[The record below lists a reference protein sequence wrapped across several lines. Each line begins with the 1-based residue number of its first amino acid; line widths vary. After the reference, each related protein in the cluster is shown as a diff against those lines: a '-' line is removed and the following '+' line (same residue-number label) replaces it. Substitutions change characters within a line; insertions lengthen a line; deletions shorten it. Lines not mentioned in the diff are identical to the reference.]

1 MVSFFYLCDRN
12 PPVTM
17 PATELDHNKLPRHVA
32 IIMDGNG
39 RWAEQ
44 RGLPRAMGHKAG
56 VESVR
61 EIVETAGELGITAVT
76 LYAFSTENW
85 HRPAMEVQALMT
97 LLRAY
102 LESQLA
108 PMLEKGV
115 RLRCSGEIERL
126 PKDIQTL
133 LTKAIDKTAP
143 NTGIVLN
150 LALSYG
156 GRSELVRAAQRLA
169 QQCLNGTIRPEAITE
184 ERFGEQLY
192 TAGLPDPDLLIR
204 TGGEARLSNFLLWQ
218 TSYSEL
224 YFTPIFWPDFRKEQ
238 FLAAL
243 ADYQGRQRRF
253 GKTGAQVAGD

>member
-1 MVSFFYLCDRN
+1 M
-12 PPVTM
+12 PP
-17 PATELDHNKLPRHVA
+17 TEPDHRRLPRHVA

-44 RGLPRAMGHKAG
+44 RGLPRAIGHKAG

-61 EIVETAGELGITAVT
+61 EIVEAAGELGITALT

-85 HRPAMEVQALMT
+85 QRPPLEVQALMS

-126 PKDIQTL
+126 PKDVQAL
-133 LTKAIDKTAP
+133 LGKTIDRTAG
-143 NTGIVLN
+143 NRGLILN

-156 GRSELVRAAQRLA
+156 GRSELVRAARLLA
-169 QQCLNGTIRPEAITE
+169 QQCVAGTLTPEAITE
-184 ERFGEQLY
+184 ERLNEHLY

-204 TGGEARLSNFLLWQ
+204 TGGESRLSNFLLWQ

-224 YFTPIFWPDFRKEQ
+224 YFTPILWPDFRKAQ
-238 FLAAL
+238 FHAAL
-243 ADYQGRQRRF
+243 DDYQGRQRRF
-253 GKTGAQVAGD
+253 GKTGAQVVAG

>member
-1 MVSFFYLCDRN
+1 
-12 PPVTM
+12 M
-17 PATELDHNKLPRHVA
+17 PAAGPDHSKLPRHVA

-61 EIVETAGELGITAVT
+61 EIVETAGELNIEVLT

-85 HRPAMEVQALMT
+85 RRPAMEVQALMT

-108 PMLEKGV
+108 HMLEKGV
-115 RLRCSGEIERL
+115 RLRCSGQIDRL
-126 PKDIQTL
+126 PKDVQAL
-133 LTKAIDKTAP
+133 LQKAIDQTAA
-143 NTGIVLN
+143 NRGLILN

-156 GRSELVRAAQRLA
+156 GRGEIVRAAQRLA
-169 QQCLNGTIRPEAITE
+169 QQCLNGSLKPDDITE
-184 ERFGEQLY
+184 ERFGGELY

-204 TGGEARLSNFLLWQ
+204 TGGESRLSNFRLWQ

-224 YFTPIFWPDFRKEQ
+224 HFSPILWPDFRKPQ

-243 ADYQGRQRRF
+243 LDFQGRQRRF
-253 GKTGAQVAGD
+253 GKTGAQVAA

>member
-1 MVSFFYLCDRN
+1 
-12 PPVTM
+12 M
-17 PATELDHNKLPRHVA
+17 PAAGPDHSKLPRHVA

-44 RGLPRAMGHKAG
+44 RGLPRAMGHKTG

-61 EIVETAGELGITAVT
+61 EIVETAGELNIEVLT

-85 HRPAMEVQALMT
+85 RRPAMEVQALMT

-102 LESQLA
+102 LESQLTL
-108 PMLEKGV
+108 MLEKGV
-115 RLRCSGEIERL
+115 RLRCSGQIDRL
-126 PKDIQTL
+126 PKDVQAL
-133 LTKAIDKTAP
+133 LHKAIDQTAA
-143 NTGIVLN
+143 NRGLILN

-156 GRSELVRAAQRLA
+156 GRGEIVRAAQRLA
-169 QQCLNGTIRPEAITE
+169 QQCLNGSLKPDDITE
-184 ERFGEQLY
+184 ERFGGELY

-204 TGGEARLSNFLLWQ
+204 TGGESRLSNFLPWQ

-224 YFTPIFWPDFRKEQ
+224 HFSPILWPDFRKPQ

-243 ADYQGRQRRF
+243 LDFQGRQRRF
-253 GKTGAQVAGD
+253 GKTGAQVAA

>member
-1 MVSFFYLCDRN
+1 MVSFFHLCDRN
-12 PPVTM
+12 PSMTM
-17 PATELDHNKLPRHVA
+17 PATKLDHTKLPRHVA

-61 EIVETAGELGITAVT
+61 EIVGTAGELKIEALT

-85 HRPAMEVQALMT
+85 RRPAMEVQALMT

-126 PKDIQTL
+126 PKDVQSL
-133 LTKAIDKTAP
+133 LTKAIDKTAG
-143 NTGIVLN
+143 NRGIVLN

-156 GRSELVRAAQRLA
+156 GRSEIVRAAQLLA
-169 QQCLNGTIRPEAITE
+169 QQCLAGTLTPAAITE
-184 ERFGEQLY
+184 EAVDAHLY

-224 YFTPIFWPDFRKEQ
+224 YFTPILWPDFRKEQ

-253 GKTGAQVAGD
+253 GKTGAQVAAG

>member
-1 MVSFFYLCDRN
+1 
-12 PPVTM
+12 M
-17 PATELDHNKLPRHVA
+17 PAIGLDHSRPPRHVA

-39 RWAEQ
+39 RWAEE

-61 EIVETAGELGITAVT
+61 EIVETAGEAGIATLT

-85 HRPAMEVQALMT
+85 RRPAMEVQALMT

-115 RLRCSGEIERL
+115 RLKCSGEIERL
-126 PKDIQTL
+126 PKDVQVL
-133 LTKAIDKTAP
+133 LQKAIDQTAK
-143 NTGIVLN
+143 NRGIILN

-156 GRSELVRAAQRLA
+156 GRGELVRAAQRLA
-169 QQCLNGTIRPEAITE
+169 QQCLDGTLKPREINE
-184 ERFGEQLY
+184 ERFGNELY

-224 YFTPIFWPDFRKEQ
+224 YFTPVFWPDFRRGQ

-243 ADYQGRQRRF
+243 EDYQGRQRRF
-253 GKTGAQVAGD
+253 GQTGAQVAAG

>member
-1 MVSFFYLCDRN
+1 MVSFFYLCKSES
-12 PPVTM
+12 PMTM
-17 PATELDHNKLPRHVA
+17 TAPELDHNNLPRHVA

-44 RGLPRAMGHKAG
+44 RGMPRAMGHKAG

-61 EIVETAGELGITAVT
+61 EIVEAAGELRMTALT

-85 HRPAMEVQALMT
+85 QRPALEVQALMA

-102 LESQLA
+102 LESQLT

-126 PKDIQTL
+126 PRDVQEL
-133 LTKAIDKTAP
+133 LTKAIDKTAT
-143 NTGIVLN
+143 NRGLILN

-156 GRSELVRAAQRLA
+156 GRSELVRAARMLS
-169 QQCLNGTIRPEAITE
+169 QQCVAGRLTPETITE
-184 ERFGEQLY
+184 ERLSEQLY

-224 YFTPIFWPDFRKEQ
+224 YFTPILWPDFRKAQ
-238 FLAAL
+238 FHAAL

-253 GKTGAQVAGD
+253 GKTGAQVAAG

>member
-1 MVSFFYLCDRN
+1 M
-12 PPVTM
+12 TM
-17 PATELDHNKLPRHVA
+17 TAALDHSKLPRHVA

-61 EIVETAGELGITAVT
+61 EIVESAGELKIEALT

-85 HRPAMEVQALMT
+85 RRPPMEVQALMT

-102 LESQLA
+102 LESQLDL
-108 PMLEKGV
+108 MLANGV
-115 RLRCSGEIERL
+115 RLRCSGQIERL
-126 PKDIQTL
+126 PKDVQEL
-133 LTKAIDKTAP
+133 LAKTIAKTAD
-143 NTGIVLN
+143 NRGLILN

-156 GRSELVRAAQRLA
+156 GRGEIVRAAQLLA
-169 QQCLNGTIRPEAITE
+169 QQCLAGTLQPEAITE
-184 ERFGEQLY
+184 ELVSEHLY

-204 TGGEARLSNFLLWQ
+204 TGGESRLSNFLLWQ

-224 YFTPIFWPDFRKEQ
+224 YFTPALWPDFRKAQ

-243 ADYQGRQRRF
+243 ADYQGRERRF
-253 GKTGAQVAGD
+253 GKTGAQVAAG

>member
-1 MVSFFYLCDRN
+1 
-12 PPVTM
+12 M
-17 PATELDHNKLPRHVA
+17 PAIELDQSKLPRHVA

-39 RWAEQ
+39 RWAEE

-61 EIVETAGELGITAVT
+61 EIVEAAGELGIAALT

-85 HRPAMEVQALMT
+85 RRPPMEVQALMT

-126 PKDIQTL
+126 PKDVQSL
-133 LTKAIDKTAP
+133 LDKAIEKTAK
-143 NTGIVLN
+143 NRGLILN

-156 GRSELVRAAQRLA
+156 GRSEIVRAARLLA
-169 QQCLNGTIRPEAITE
+169 EQCLDGTLTPEAISE
-184 ERFGEQLY
+184 ERLGDALY

-224 YFTPIFWPDFRKEQ
+224 YFTPIFWPDFRKAQ

-253 GKTGAQVAGD
+253 GKTGAQVALG

>member
-1 MVSFFYLCDRN
+1 
-12 PPVTM
+12 M
-17 PATELDHNKLPRHVA
+17 PAAGPDHSKLPRHVA

-44 RGLPRAMGHKAG
+44 RGLPRAMGHKTG

-61 EIVETAGELGITAVT
+61 EIVETAGELNIEVLT

-85 HRPAMEVQALMT
+85 RRPAMEVQALMT

-102 LESQLA
+102 LESQLTL
-108 PMLEKGV
+108 MLEKGV
-115 RLRCSGEIERL
+115 RLRCSGQIDRL
-126 PKDIQTL
+126 PKDVQAL
-133 LTKAIDKTAP
+133 LQKAIDQTAA
-143 NTGIVLN
+143 NRGLILN

-156 GRSELVRAAQRLA
+156 GRGEIVRAAQRLA
-169 QQCLNGTIRPEAITE
+169 QQCLNGSLKPDDITE
-184 ERFGEQLY
+184 ERFGGELY

-204 TGGEARLSNFLLWQ
+204 TGGESRLSNFLLWQ

-224 YFTPIFWPDFRKEQ
+224 HFSPILWPDFRKPQ

-243 ADYQGRQRRF
+243 LDFQGRQRRF
-253 GKTGAQVAGD
+253 GKTGAQVAA

>member
-1 MVSFFYLCDRN
+1 
-12 PPVTM
+12 M
-17 PATELDHNKLPRHVA
+17 PAAGPDHSKLPRHVA

-61 EIVETAGELGITAVT
+61 EIVETAGELNIEVLT

-85 HRPAMEVQALMT
+85 RRPAMEVQALMT

-102 LESQLA
+102 LESQLTL
-108 PMLEKGV
+108 MLEKGV
-115 RLRCSGEIERL
+115 RLRCSGQIDRL
-126 PKDIQTL
+126 PKDVQAL
-133 LTKAIDKTAP
+133 LQKAIDQTAA
-143 NTGIVLN
+143 NRGLILN

-156 GRSELVRAAQRLA
+156 GRGEIVRAAQRLA
-169 QQCLNGTIRPEAITE
+169 QQCLNGSLKPDDITE
-184 ERFGEQLY
+184 ERFGGELY

-204 TGGEARLSNFLLWQ
+204 TGGESRLSNFLPWQ

-224 YFTPIFWPDFRKEQ
+224 HFSPILWPDFRKPQ

-243 ADYQGRQRRF
+243 LDFQGRQRRF
-253 GKTGAQVAGD
+253 GKTGAQVAA